1 MDVALPLSSTSDAA
15 YDHES
20 GDIAK
25 MALPPGVR
33 EAIHDMGLQ
42 RSAGVIQL
50 VQQQVQWPKF
60 YL

>member
-20 GDIAK
+20 GELAE
-25 MALPPGVR
+25 MALPSGVR
-33 EAIHDMGLQ
+33 QAIYDMGLE

-50 VQQQVQWPKF
+50 VQQQV
-60 YL
+60 L